1 MLKFNPL
8 RKAAVKVVKWSKIN
22 VWWLISRQNI
32 TIKRVRNIRGQI
44 LPGFE
49 DVPKPVF
56 QRISL
61 LRDVNNWLTLS
72 IQGVAWKLR
81 KAGATLI
88 CLQSKLNSLVLSKI
102 QSTNKPEGE
111 TLAWNSSK
119 VRWKSRRRR
128 VPARG
133 RAPIFSWM
141 SCWVECFTWLSLP
154 WLS

>member
-56 QRISL
+56 QGKSL

-111 TLAWNSSK
+111 TLACKIFKGKVKDWKTSS
-119 VRWKSRRRR
+119 
-128 VPARG
+128 RG

-141 SCWVECFTWLSLP
+141 SCWVERFAWLSLP